1 MNKIISLEEYKCE
14 RNGSGI
20 TGPPYSPSFEKFIK
34 GPVSLPWITSA
45 SKISSSAL
53 SVGVL
58 LWYWYGL
65 SGVPIIKLTTKKLK
79 EFEISKRTAYRALRR
94 MEDAGLV
101 HVSRRYGRAPL
112 VRILVNI

>member
-14 RNGSGI
+14 RDGSGN
-20 TGPPYSPSFEKFIK
+20 GPPRSPPFEKFIK

-45 SKISSSAL
+45 SKISFSAL

-65 SGVPIIKLTTKKLK
+65 SGVPVIKLTTKKLK
-79 EFEISKRTAYRALRR
+79 EFGISKRTAYRALQK
-94 MEDAGLV
+94 MEDVGLV
-101 HVSRRYGRAPL
+101 HISRRYGRAPL
-112 VRILVNI
+112 VRILVNV

>member
-1 MNKIISLEEYKCE
+1 MSKIISLEEYKCE
-14 RNGSGI
+14 RNGSSI
-20 TGPPYSPSFEKFIK
+20 TGPPGSPPFEKFLK

-65 SGVPIIKLTTKKLK
+65 SGAPIIKLTTKKLK
-79 EFEISKRTAYRALRR
+79 EFWISKRTAYRALQR
-94 MEDAGLV
+94 MENAGLV
-101 HVSRRYGRAPL
+101 LVDRKYGRAPL
-112 VRILVNI
+112 VRILMNV